1 MIKALAQKFD
11 RHPLF
16 HTLLSLRGNPRI
28 CVYTEPLWA
37 IPNNLY
43 APYATLFM
51 FQLGVSDVQIG
62 WILSIGM
69 VCQAFAALLGGV
81 LSDKFGRRPTTFI
94 VDMLAWSLPCL
105 IWAFSQ
111 NAAWFLAAAVI
122 NSLWQVT
129 ATSWGCL
136 LVEDCDPKHLVHV
149 YTWCTVAGL
158 MAVFFAPISGV
169 LVGRFTLIPVMRGI
183 YTLSFFMMTAKFVLL
198 YVYGSET
205 ERGRLRVRQTKGR
218 SLFSLT
224 LEYKGVLKAIF
235 RSKPV
240 LVALSVMVL
249 LNITAFLT
257 SSFFALYIVND
268 LGVPEGLVA
277 AFPMVRA
284 AVMLFFFFAVPG
296 GGQAHFRRNMVLG
309 LCLYMLSQ
317 VLLLLAPKGGGF
329 AAFAALGAYILLE
342 AMGCAIVMPRKDSLV
357 ALFVDPEERARMMG
371 LLTVIMLVCSTPFGW
386 IGGQLSA
393 LNRMLPFALNLL
405 LYLGCA
411 LLILGSKAVKK
422 QDEAL
427 GS

>member
-1 MIKALAQKFD
+1 MRKALAQGLN

-16 HTLLSLRGNPRI
+16 QTLLALRGNPRI
-28 CVYTEPLWA
+28 CVFTEPLWA

-51 FQLGVSDVQIG
+51 FQLGVSDAQIG

-69 VCQAFAALLGGV
+69 VCQAIAALLGGV
-81 LSDKFGRRPTTFI
+81 LSDKFGRRRTTF
-94 VDMLAWSLPCL
+94 VADLLAWSLPCL

-111 NAAWFLAAAVI
+111 NAAWFLAAAVV

-129 ATSWGCL
+129 ATSWSCL
-136 LVEDCDPKHLVHV
+136 LVEDCDPRQLVHV

-158 MAVFFAPISGV
+158 LAVFFAPVSGV
-169 LVGRFTLIPVMRGI
+169 LVGRFTLIPVMRGL
-183 YTLSFFMMTAKFVLL
+183 YLLSFFMMTAKFLLL
-198 YVYGSET
+198 YLCGTET
-205 ERGRLRVRQTKGR
+205 AQGALRVQQTKGIG
-218 SLFSLT
+218 LFSLT
-224 LEYKGVLKAIF
+224 LEYRGVLKAIF

-249 LNITAFLT
+249 LNITSFLS

-268 LGVPEGLVA
+268 LGVPEGLVT

-296 GGQAHFRRNMVLG
+296 GGRAHFRRNMALG
-309 LCLYMLSQ
+309 LGLYLLAQ
-317 VLLLLAPKGGGF
+317 VLLLLAPKGGGSG
-329 AAFAALGAYILLE
+329 AFAALGAYILLE
-342 AMGCAIVMPRKDSLV
+342 AVGGAVVVPRKDSLV
-357 ALFVDPEERARMMG
+357 ALFVDPNERARMMG
-371 LLTVIMLVCSTPFGW
+371 MLTVIMLACSTPFGW

-393 LNRMLPFALNLL
+393 LNRMLPFALNFL

-411 LLILGSKAVKK
+411 ALVLCSKAVRG

-427 GS
+427 HD